1 MEVISASIF
10 LSLVANRVIEAV
22 IRPIK
27 EYLASI
33 GKEINWWWLIYV
45 SWAFGG
51 ALAWL
56 AGLQLFANYLPGYP
70 IIDRILT
77 AIVVGGGANLIND
90 IFDRV
95 NDEE

>member
-1 MEVISASIF
+1 MEVISSAVF

-22 IRPIK
+22 VRPIK

-45 SWAFGG
+45 SWALGG
-51 ALAWL
+51 TLAWL
-56 AGLQLFANYLPGYP
+56 ADLHLFANYLPGYP
-70 IIDRILT
+70 VVDQILT

-95 NDEE
+95 NGE